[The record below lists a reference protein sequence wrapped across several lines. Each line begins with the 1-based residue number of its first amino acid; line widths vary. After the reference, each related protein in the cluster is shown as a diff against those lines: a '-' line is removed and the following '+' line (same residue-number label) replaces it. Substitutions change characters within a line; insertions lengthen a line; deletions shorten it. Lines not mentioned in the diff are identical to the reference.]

1 MVISEK
7 QRSAKKPAK
16 QGVAEGAR
24 KPIKIGASTP
34 YDFDSKNLT
43 AYGGLLPVA
52 TMLEKLKFRQL
63 VEETLTVKRV
73 TRAMPW
79 YQFVLSMVLALYV
92 GFSRLHHLRFLARDP
107 MLVGIL
113 KVLELPP
120 QCTFWRFLAS
130 LHLTVAQ
137 QLVEVQ
143 RQMRQRV
150 WEAAHVKLRSVTLD
164 TDTTVHTVYGK
175 QMGARRS
182 YNPKNKGKKSF
193 QPLLTFLAETREYV
207 GGELRNGDR
216 PTGLQIAR
224 HLESVF
230 AALPPAVRTIYA
242 RADSGF
248 YCAEAVEAYGSAAAQ
263 FIISAR
269 KTLRLVDELK
279 AADWKRSPQTDAD
292 GQCEFRYQPEGWG
305 KAYRFVALRY
315 VKKPKPNKVG
325 EPEQYQLFDTP
336 QYSYRVFVTNLD
348 APIDVVVGFYRD
360 RAGAENLIK
369 EANNDAGLAAHP
381 SGRWAMNCVHF
392 QLAMLAYNLNCW
404 LMLFNRE
411 EQAKAEDLHHTT
423 LATARLRFLFL
434 AAKIVRHAGAVL
446 VRYSAHYPEQGTMGR
461 LMDRLRA
468 IVPDGNRFAPVLASA
483 LRL

>member
-16 QGVAEGAR
+16 QGVAEDAPE
-24 KPIKIGASTP
+24 PIKIRASTP

-52 TMLEKLKFRQL
+52 TMLEKLKFQQL

-150 WEAAHVKLRSVTLD
+150 WEAANVKLSSVTFD

-175 QMGARRS
+175 QMGARKS

-193 QPLLTFLAETREYV
+193 QPMLTFIAETREYV
-207 GGELRNGDR
+207 WGELRNGDR
-216 PTGLQIAR
+216 PDGKQIAD
-224 HLESVF
+224 HLRNVH
-230 AALPPAVRTIYA
+230 AALPPGVKRIFG

-248 YCAEAVEAYGSAAAQ
+248 YCREAVEAYEEFHAQ
-263 FIISAR
+263 FVISAR
-269 KTLRLVDELK
+269 KTSRMVEQLRQTE
-279 AADWKRSPQTDAD
+279 WKPSQKTDAEWE
-292 GQCEFRYQPEGWG
+292 CEFRYQPEGW
-305 KAYRFVALRY
+305 KKEYRFVALRY
-315 VKKPKPNKVG
+315 EKAREEVENNR
-325 EPEQYQLFDTP
+325 ETDQYQLFETSR
-336 QYSYRVFVTNLD
+336 YRYRVFVTDLTD
-348 APIDVVVGFYRD
+348 PIYFVVWFYNQRG
-360 RAGAENLIK
+360 GAENLIK

-381 SGRWAMNCVHF
+381 SLRFDVNGNHF

-404 LMLFNRE
+404 LMLFN
-411 EQAKAEDLHHTT
+411 
-423 LATARLRFLFL
+423 
-434 AAKIVRHAGAVL
+434 
-446 VRYSAHYPEQGTMGR
+446 
-461 LMDRLRA
+461 
-468 IVPDGNRFAPVLASA
+468 
-483 LRL
+483 